1 MIGAKLQPVD
11 DARGGV
17 PAFKIDELVR
27 ELAGRVIVG
36 NGLWR
41 DFYLKNPGECDRWL
55 KANAVF
61 GSILAIA
68 MLAMAVVGHYSAGPD
83 GATEISAVKRS
94 SK

>member
-1 MIGAKLQPVD
+1 M
-11 DARGGV
+11 
-17 PAFKIDELVR
+17 
-27 ELAGRVIVG
+27 G

-41 DFYLKNPGECDRWL
+41 DFYLKNNQRECDRWL
-55 KANAVF
+55 KANAVL

-68 MLAMAVVGHYSAGPD
+68 MLAMAVVGHYSAGPN

>member
-1 MIGAKLQPVD
+1 M
-11 DARGGV
+11 
-17 PAFKIDELVR
+17 
-27 ELAGRVIVG
+27 G

-68 MLAMAVVGHYSAGPD
+68 MLAMALAGLFSPGPN
-83 GATEISAVKRS
+83 GATEISAVQRS

>member
-1 MIGAKLQPVD
+1 M
-11 DARGGV
+11 
-17 PAFKIDELVR
+17 
-27 ELAGRVIVG
+27 G

-41 DFYLKNPGECDRWL
+41 DFYLKNQRECDRWL

-68 MLAMAVVGHYSAGPD
+68 MLAMALAGLFSPGPN
-83 GATEISAVKRS
+83 GATEISAVQRS